1 MVFLKAQIAGRMN
14 DPEFLIKCLIEYIE
28 SDIRKEYATSSKTD
42 QAELD
47 RYLKEVKK
55 NKKIIA
61 QRKKNNKPYKSFEL
75 KVRESMAKIKQYKKE
90 EETRQDSNYKEQFRQ
105 SRKEMDSRLSDFSR
119 DKNTKSI
126 DITGEEVFL
135 TLNNKTALR
144 ELKTILNKPETK
156 KYLSRLKQVAV
167 KFPYDGLPIK
177 GGKVDK
183 NSTEYKKKLT
193 DFLKTSGRNTRQKGG
208 AGAKGMGATR
218 EVNTYLLEALNKLKD
233 DSKDVKVKRNATNI
247 IRLINN
253 RNEEMME
260 QTKEAER
267 ARNKLYG
274 STDDSSKVNRVTKA
288 FWSKLQKEFKDNV
301 SLIRLPL
308 KGNEEHNAK
317 VLSGLLSYG
326 GDFIVAILSLVG
338 EKRKVGGV
346 TPKTLGIPE
355 SMVLMEKPTKEK
367 QPRGTT
373 PTRTTPEWMRFRNEK
388 DTKVQVLD
396 RGSTLDPK
404 YVKPNYA
411 SIKDIKDKK
420 REEEAREEEKSEL
433 KKASEYIRTLRMI
446 DISKGKGDYK
456 IIIRNQPYSSQSEGY
471 SEILSS
477 ANSISRTFRLK
488 KFKDVDLLDVIKQFA
503 ERGDGIT
510 PRAKLKSDKK
520 EIQSYMAN
528 RRKEIMQGLKLK
540 KRVKKIPKVLL
551 KEYDELI
558 EEIVEDLEKYYAF
571 TMDTKPSKRLNLNNM
586 FQTVI
591 GKNVDFTVFG
601 KSHGKL
607 LQEAID
613 SAWAADEKRMIAITE
628 EELKE
633 YSENKEMLSET
644 NKLLDK
650 IVGGFGKNKE
660 YVTEFERISEFIYE
674 MNIMKK
680 KYQSAKQKI
689 KQVIPESFEPY
700 KGDKTVPIS
709 LRPPQ
714 KRKDFMGGRKTD
726 RSGRVISNEPI
737 RPYGGLIKR
746 VKKAL
751 LAKRDLENAVIELLQ
766 KFKEEEMLSKYN
778 IRTEKNKDYNEFIKE
793 IDLDFESLGEEF
805 IGRMREFEFDV
816 LFDAF
821 DDNKVIA
828 VEDLYADIKALET
841 KGRRLYAKSK
851 QIEEFLKT
859 ATQEREEV
867 SLLQQFFEI
876 KRAKMT
882 GEKIKEKPKMLDV
895 LTQSFRANPIFDDE
909 GKKISSIADIAKY
922 LEKKYEKVIDLD
934 DDDLE
939 DFITSWKEHSK
950 EEGKRLKDLNEK
962 IKG

>member
-1 MVFLKAQIAGRMN
+1 MN

-28 SDIRKEYATSSKTD
+28 SDITKAEEKE
-42 QAELD
+42 
-47 RYLKEVKK
+47 KK
-55 NKKIIA
+55 KFKYTPLTGKK
-61 QRKKNNKPYKSFEL
+61 
-75 KVRESMAKIKQYKKE
+75 KKE
-90 EETRQDSNYKEQFRQ
+90 FDSKYQKDLEEGREIRSKRIRRSKRKVSSERLGDRRLRIFDNPAKKPKDTPKEQ
-105 SRKEMDSRLSDFSR
+105 
-119 DKNTKSI
+119 I

-135 TLNNKTALR
+135 TLNNKTALK
-144 ELKTILNKPETK
+144 ELKTILNQPETK

-167 KFPYDGLPIK
+167 KFPYDGLPMK

-253 RNEEMME
+253 RNEEMMA

-267 ARNKLYG
+267 ERNKIFG

-288 FWSKLQKEFKDNV
+288 FWPKLQKEFKDNV

-373 PTRTTPEWMRFRNEK
+373 PTRTTPEWMENRKEK

-396 RGSTLDPK
+396 RGSTFRSK

-411 SIKDIKDKK
+411 SIKEIKDKK

-446 DISKGKGDYK
+446 DISKGKGGYK
-456 IIIRNQPYSSQSEGY
+456 IIIRNKPYSSQSEGY

-650 IVGGFGKNKE
+650 IVDGFGKNKE

-689 KQVIPESFEPY
+689 KQIIPESFEPY

-778 IRTEKNKDYNEFIKE
+778 IRTEANEDYNEFIKE

-805 IGRMREFEFDV
+805 IGRMREFEFDI

-828 VEDLYADIKALET
+828 VEDLYADIKAFET
-841 KGRRLYAKSK
+841 KSRRLYAKSK
-851 QIEEFLKT
+851 EIEKFLKT

-876 KRAKMT
+876 KRAKMA

-909 GKKISSIADIAKY
+909 GKEISSIADIAKY

>member
-1 MVFLKAQIAGRMN
+1 MN

-167 KFPYDGLPIK
+167 KFPYDGLPMK

>member
-1 MVFLKAQIAGRMN
+1 MVFLKAQLAGRMN

-75 KVRESMAKIKQYKKE
+75 KVRESMAKIKQHKKE
-90 EETRQDSNYKEQFRQ
+90 EKTRQDSNYKGQFRQ

-126 DITGEEVFL
+126 DITGEELFL

-167 KFPYDGLPIK
+167 KFPYEDLPMK

-183 NSTEYKKKLT
+183 NSDDYKNRLK

-253 RNEEMME
+253 RNEELIE
-260 QTKEAER
+260 ATKEAER
-267 ARNKLYG
+267 KRNRLFG
-274 STDDSSKVNRVTKA
+274 STDDSSKVNKVTKA
-288 FWSKLQKEFKDNV
+288 FWAKLEKEFKDNV
-301 SLIRLPL
+301 SLVRLPL

-346 TPKTLGIPE
+346 NPKTLGIPE

-373 PTRTTPEWMRFRNEK
+373 PTRTTPEWMKDRKEK

-396 RGSTLDPK
+396 RDSTLRTSRISNVNSPK
-404 YVKPNYA
+404 VAEEIKRWRERD
-411 SIKDIKDKK
+411 SIKENGK
-420 REEEAREEEKSEL
+420 L

-456 IIIRNQPYSSQSEGY
+456 IIIRNKPYNSQSEGY

-477 ANSISRTFRLK
+477 ANAISRTFGLK
-488 KFKDVDLLDVIKQFA
+488 KFKDVNLLDVIKQFA

-520 EIQSYMAN
+520 EIQNYMAN
-528 RRKEIMQGLKLK
+528 RKKEIMQGLKLK
-540 KRVKKIPKVLL
+540 KKVKKIPKVLL
-551 KEYDELI
+551 KEYDELT
-558 EEIVEDLEKYYAF
+558 EEIADDLSKYYSF
-571 TMDTKPSKRLNLNNM
+571 TMDTKPSKQKLNPNKM
-586 FQTVI
+586 FQRVT
-591 GKNVDFTVFG
+591 G

-613 SAWAADEKRMIAITE
+613 SAKEAEEKRMLAVTE

-633 YSENKEMLSET
+633 YSENKEMLFET

-650 IVGGFGKNKE
+650 IVDGFGKNKE
-660 YVTEFERISEFIYE
+660 YVTEFKRISEFVYE
-674 MNIMKK
+674 MNSMKK

-726 RSGRVISNEPI
+726 RSGKVISNEPI

-766 KFKEEEMLSKYN
+766 KFKEEEMLSKYS
-778 IRTEKNKDYNEFIKE
+778 IRTEANEDYNEFIKE
-793 IDLDFESLGEEF
+793 IDLDFESVGEEF
-805 IGRMREFEFDV
+805 IGRMREFEFDI
-816 LFDAF
+816 LFEAF

-828 VEDLYADIKALET
+828 VMDLYVNIKMFET
-841 KGRRLYAKSK
+841 KSRRLFAKSK
-851 QIEEFLKT
+851 EIEEYLKT

-895 LTQSFRANPIFDDE
+895 LTQRFRANPIFDDE
-909 GKKISSIADIAKY
+909 GKEISSISDIAKY

-950 EEGKRLKDLNEK
+950 EEGKRLKDLNERLE
-962 IKG
+962 GEEQ